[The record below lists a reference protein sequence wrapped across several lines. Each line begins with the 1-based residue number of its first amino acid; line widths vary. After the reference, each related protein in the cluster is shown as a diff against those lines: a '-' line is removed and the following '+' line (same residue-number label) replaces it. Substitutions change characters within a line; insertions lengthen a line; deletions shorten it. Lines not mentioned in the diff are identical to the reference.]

1 MKIFCFS
8 HAGGNANFYD
18 DLKNEMVT
26 SGIEMIALDYPG
38 HGSRKKEPFMDN
50 FDGLSDDM
58 ISKMR
63 YLING
68 DDYAL
73 MGYSMGSIVAT
84 DIMRKILDINDLC
97 IPKHIFLAAHEPKT
111 HNILADL
118 SSEVC
123 DNVIKERTISFGAVP
138 EELVNNK
145 TFWRIYLPL
154 YKADYGLIKNYDFEA
169 LQLITNVS
177 ATVFYSEEDTPFKEI
192 AKWSNYYKGNTKYF
206 QLNGNHFFIKNHIK
220 EIADII
226 FRRLSEVD

>member
-1 MKIFCFS
+1 
-8 HAGGNANFYD
+8 
-18 DLKNEMVT
+18 
-26 SGIEMIALDYPG
+26 
-38 HGSRKKEPFMDN
+38 MDN
-50 FDGLSDDM
+50 FDELSDDM

-111 HNILADL
+111 HNILAEL
-118 SSEVC
+118 SPGIC

-145 TFWRIYLPL
+145 TFWRMYLPL
-154 YKADYGLIKNYDFEA
+154 YKADYGLIRNYDFEA
-169 LQLITNVS
+169 LQLITDVS
-177 ATVFYSEEDTPFKEI
+177 ATIFYSEKDTPFKEM
-192 AKWSNYYKGNTKYF
+192 AKWSNYYKGDTKYF
-206 QLNGNHFFIKNHIK
+206 QFDGNHFFIKNYIK

-226 FRRLSEVD
+226 SCRLSEVE

>member
-18 DLKNEMVT
+18 DLKNEMMT

-38 HGSRKKEPFMDN
+38 HGSRKKEPFIDN

-58 ISKMR
+58 ISKMG
-63 YLING
+63 YLLEG

-84 DIMRKILDINDLC
+84 DIMRKILDKNDLC

-118 SSEVC
+118 SLEVC

-145 TFWRIYLPL
+145 TFWRMYLPL
-154 YKADYGLIKNYDFEA
+154 YKADYYLIKNYDFEA
-169 LQLITNVS
+169 LQLITDVS
-177 ATVFYSEEDTPFKEI
+177 ATVFYSGEDTPFKEI
-192 AKWSNYYKGNTKYF
+192 AKWSNYYKGDTKYF